1 MKKLI
6 STTLFMYFIVVF
18 CSNTN
23 SNASM
28 CSSSSISSSPSS
40 AIRSVSLNPTCS
52 NICKLRAAAYT
63 TLVKE
68 VTALIQEIKQTIGLK
83 TTVYL
88 ELNNSTKASST
99 KRPCYATASS
109 SGNFIIHIYPQRY
122 TQYSLVIQKFLL
134 GRLLIRISD
143 YPETLTQPLI
153 DRLRVT
159 QIVATGITQSLT
171 TLPDKANDLAYQ
183 QLDQLSL
190 MECPYE
196 SVIRILCTAI
206 LKGIGL
212 AAHSYAQ
219 EKVNDQKKLT
229 IMLDV
234 QSAQISDEHQK
245 GALEYLEHRKKE
257 EITWSKTYLW
267 LQQYLFGYATAEE
280 RLQELPE
287 RKSA

>member
-6 STTLFMYFIVVF
+6 FSTSFLYFLVAF

-28 CSSSSISSSPSS
+28 CSSSSISSTPSS
-40 AIRSVSLNPTCS
+40 ATDTVSLNPTCP
-52 NICKLRAAAYT
+52 NMCKLRAAAYPQ
-63 TLVKE
+63 LVKE
-68 VTALIQEIKQTIGLK
+68 VTTLIQEIKKTIGLK
-83 TTVYL
+83 TTVYF
-88 ELNNSTKASST
+88 ELNNSTKASLKT
-99 KRPCYATASS
+99 RPCYATVSS

-122 TQYSLVIQKFLL
+122 TQYSLMVQKFLL
-134 GRLLIRISD
+134 GRLLIHIRD

-159 QIVATGITQSLT
+159 QIVTTGITQSLT

-196 SVIRILCTAI
+196 SVIRIVCTAI

-229 IMLDV
+229 ITLDL
-234 QSAQISDEHQK
+234 QSAQISDEYYK
-245 GALEYLEHRKKE
+245 GALEYLEYRKKE
-257 EITWSKTYLW
+257 ETTWSKTYLW
-267 LQQYLFGYATAEE
+267 FQQYLFGYATAEE
-280 RLQELPE
+280 RLRELPE
-287 RKSA
+287 RKRA